1 MLVASTSRG
10 HFHGGGVL
18 PRIGN
23 SENVALMSVAKNT
36 MLAHGSDIRRRK
48 IPCHRPNTDP

>member
-1 MLVASTSRG
+1 M
-10 HFHGGGVL
+10 
-18 PRIGN
+18 GN

-36 MLAHGSDIRRRK
+36 MLAHGSDIRLRK